1 MKCRWILFFLGSVSL
16 YAADLYQPKSCDGK
30 IVTLNPDGKIT
41 VVMASSQP
49 LAETTREFGR
59 AMYPWQGLEDFRV
72 IVVVDLRKSL
82 GTLFKGWTVG
92 KMKAD
97 LNEEGETLQP
107 WFRAR
112 GNKSNPREVLCAIPD
127 FDGKTSESLGWG
139 ADERKMKVTL
149 FGKDGKVI
157 WSSTDVDSSTE
168 VTRRLV
174 ELLGPPAPRPP
185 DAGPKKSKILLRRS

>member
-1 MKCRWILFFLGSVSL
+1 MIRLFAVFLIGGASL
-16 YAADLYQPKSCDGK
+16 LAGDLYQPKSCDGK
-30 IVTLNPDGKIT
+30 IVTLNPEGKVT

-59 AMYPWQGLEDFRV
+59 AMYPWQGLDDFRV

-82 GTLFKGWTVG
+82 GTLFKAWTVG

-112 GNKSNPREVLCAIPD
+112 GNMSNPREVLCAIPD
-127 FDGKTSESLGWG
+127 FDGKTSDSLGWG
-139 ADERKMKVTL
+139 ADDRKMKVTL

-157 WSSTDVDSSTE
+157 WSSKDVASSTE
-168 VTRRLV
+168 VSRRLT

-185 DAGPKKSKILLRRS
+185 DAVPKKSKILLRRS